1 MENASERYFYGDVL
15 RRKHAMVEYRILLW
29 LFYDLQPAKKNSK
42 TFRSRPQNA
51 KLLLA
56 HKSLLKSLFPL
67 RLDVKIYSL
76 TNSTQVL

>member
-1 MENASERYFYGDVL
+1 MENASERYFYGDVHFDFAMAIL
-15 RRKHAMVEYRILLW
+15 RLTTR
-29 LFYDLQPAKKNSK
+29 KKNWK

-51 KLLLA
+51 KLSLA

>member
-1 MENASERYFYGDVL
+1 MENASDIFMVMSSEENMQWWNIGFCYGCSTT
-15 RRKHAMVEYRILLW
+15 YNP
-29 LFYDLQPAKKNSK
+29 QKKFISK